1 MLKLLLGFVKNSR
14 SLYYKVE
21 DTEWHSLARRTALA
35 TLSFSLLHSYNNT
48 TSEKCMRKIQ
58 QQNEMGKTVNQGK
71 TLAWTPSYRKINPTK
86 SETGTRDHCHSLSP
100 FQCSRPGDSCHLSK
114 TPSDILLLVL
124 FRLNW
129 RIAKSAATEFTQGY
143 LLHSRVKIAATGG
156 SYIKIR
162 KAIGKYG

>member
-86 SETGTRDHCHSLSP
+86 SETGTRDHCHSLP
-100 FQCSRPGDSCHLSK
+100 LFNAADQGIHLRK

-124 FRLNW
+124 FRLTTLNW
-129 RIAKSAATEFTQGY
+129 RKACSS
-143 LLHSRVKIAATGG
+143 LPPSSSRVICCILGLK
-156 SYIKIR
+156 
-162 KAIGKYG
+162 